1 MENSLEVYPAS
12 ECFLSY
18 EGRGRVVHYM
28 SDDVGLGAMG
38 ECGRK
43 VGLEVQSDWK
53 IISIATVNS
62 AAIALAA
69 FERRR
74 REGMLPVGMEG
85 VGWGG
90 GH

>member
-1 MENSLEVYPAS
+1 
-12 ECFLSY
+12 
-18 EGRGRVVHYM
+18 
-28 SDDVGLGAMG
+28 MG

-62 AAIALAA
+62 TAIALAA

-74 REGMLPVGMEG
+74 RGEYVTCG
-85 VGWGG
+85 GWKGLGG
-90 GH
+90 GTH

>member
-1 MENSLEVYPAS
+1 
-12 ECFLSY
+12 
-18 EGRGRVVHYM
+18 
-28 SDDVGLGAMG
+28 MG

-62 AAIALAA
+62 TAIALAA

-74 REGMLPVGMEG
+74 RGGYVTCG
-85 VGWGG
+85 GWKRGGERRGG
-90 GH
+90 GAALKRLFNNMDQTYRYW